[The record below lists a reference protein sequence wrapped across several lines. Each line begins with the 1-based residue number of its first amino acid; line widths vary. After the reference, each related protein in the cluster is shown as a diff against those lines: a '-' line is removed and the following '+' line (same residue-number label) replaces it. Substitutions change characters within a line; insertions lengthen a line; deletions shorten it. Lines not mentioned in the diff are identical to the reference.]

1 MRNFGIGSWL
11 ERRFQRSGTKT
22 ALVDGER
29 MLTYAQL
36 RDRSARIATA
46 LDAAGVQQCDR
57 VALLGEN
64 SADFVT
70 VLFGT
75 ELLGAVFVPLNT
87 RLAPGEIAFQL
98 EDSGAK
104 ILLHDPA
111 LMQVAAAAVG
121 NLGTSVPLWTL
132 GESQEGSLSL
142 DEQIKDTQPWTE
154 DQDVSQD
161 DLAVILY
168 TSGTTGKP
176 KGACLTHGNLTW
188 NAFNVLVDFD
198 VASPDVSLQIS
209 PMFHVASLGMGVLP
223 VLLKGATLVVEPKF
237 IPARTLELIEKHG
250 VTWLAGV
257 PTTYQ
262 LLTEDPAWETTDI
275 STVSKMTCGGS
286 AVPLRVIEAYEAR
299 GLRFTNCYGMTE
311 TSPGVTTL
319 PPDRSREKAGSSG
332 ISEFWTDFR
341 IVDPMG
347 DAAPVG
353 EPGEILVAGPNVI
366 SRYWNR
372 PDAAGSW
379 EAGWFRTGD
388 MGYTDDDGFLY
399 ISDRIKDMIISG
411 GENVYPAEVEA
422 AMLRMPA
429 VQSVAVVGVPHEKW
443 GEVPHA
449 VVVLHDGAGSVT
461 AAHVE
466 EFLDGKLARYK
477 VPKTLTI
484 VEELPRTASGK
495 IRKNVLREQLGG

>member
-1 MRNFGIGSWL
+1 MRNLGIGSWL
-11 ERRFQRSGTKT
+11 ERKFQRSGPKT
-22 ALVDGER
+22 AVVDGGR
-29 MLTYAQL
+29 TLSYADL

-46 LDAAGVQQCDR
+46 LDRAGVEQGER

-64 SADFVT
+64 SAEFVT
-70 VLFGT
+70 ALFGT

-104 ILLHDPA
+104 ILLHDAA
-111 LMQVAAAAVG
+111 LAPLAAAAVG
-121 NLGTSVPLWTL
+121 NLGAELPRWSL
-132 GESQEGSLSL
+132 GQAQEGAPALEEHINSV
-142 DEQIKDTQPWTE
+142 QPWT
-154 DQDVSQD
+154 QDRAVTQD

-198 VASPDVSLQIS
+198 VASTDVSLQIS

-237 IPARTLELIEKHG
+237 IPSRALELIEKHG
-250 VTWLAGV
+250 ITWLAGV

-262 LLTEDPAWETTDI
+262 LLTEDPAWESTDI

-311 TSPGVTTL
+311 TAPGVTTL
-319 PPDRSREKAGSSG
+319 PADRSREKAGSSG
-332 ISEFWTDFR
+332 ISQFWTDFR
-341 IVDPMG
+341 IVDPVG
-347 DAAPVG
+347 EAAPTG
-353 EPGEILVAGPNVI
+353 EPGEIQVSGPNVI
-366 SRYWNR
+366 TRYWNR
-372 PDAAGSW
+372 PEAANSW
-379 EAGWFRTGD
+379 EDGWFRTGD

-422 AMLRMPA
+422 AILRMPD
-429 VQSVAVVGVPHEKW
+429 VQSVAVVGVAHEKW

-449 VVVLHDGAGSVT
+449 VVVLREGAPALQASD
-461 AAHVE
+461 VE
-466 EFLDGKLARYK
+466 SFLDGQLARYK
-477 VPKTLTI
+477 VPKTLT
-484 VEELPRTASGK
+484 VLDELPRTASGK
-495 IRKNVLREQLGG
+495 IRKNVLREQLG

>member
-1 MRNFGIGSWL
+1 MRNLGIGSWL
-11 ERRFQRSGTKT
+11 ERKFQRSGPKT
-22 ALVDGER
+22 AVVDGDR
-29 MLTYAQL
+29 TLSYADL
-36 RDRSARIATA
+36 RERSARIATA
-46 LDAAGVQQCDR
+46 LDRAGVEQGER

-64 SADFVT
+64 SAEFVT

-104 ILLHDPA
+104 ILLHDAA
-111 LMQVAAAAVG
+111 LAPLAAAAVG
-121 NLGTSVPLWTL
+121 NLSAELPRWSL
-132 GESQEGSLSL
+132 GPAQEDAPAL
-142 DEQIKDTQPWTE
+142 EEHITAAQPWT
-154 DQDVSQD
+154 QDREVTQD

-198 VASPDVSLQIS
+198 VASTDVSLQIS

-237 IPARTLELIEKHG
+237 IPSRALGLIEKHG
-250 VTWLAGV
+250 ITWLAGV

-262 LLTEDPAWETTDI
+262 LLTEDPAWESTNI

-311 TSPGVTTL
+311 TAPGVTTL
-319 PPDRSREKAGSSG
+319 PADRSREKAGSSG
-332 ISEFWTDFR
+332 IAQFWTDFR
-341 IVDPMG
+341 IVDLMG
-347 DAAPVG
+347 EAAPTG
-353 EPGEILVAGPNVI
+353 EPGEIQVSGPNVI
-366 SRYWNR
+366 ARYWNR
-372 PDAAGSW
+372 PEAANSW
-379 EAGWFRTGD
+379 EDGWFRTGD

-422 AMLRMPA
+422 AILRMPD
-429 VQSVAVVGVPHEKW
+429 VQSVAVVGVAHEKW

-449 VVVLHDGAGSVT
+449 VVVLREGAPALQASD
-461 AAHVE
+461 VE
-466 EFLDGKLARYK
+466 SFLDGQLARYK
-477 VPKTLTI
+477 VPKTLT
-484 VEELPRTASGK
+484 VLDELPRTASGK
-495 IRKNVLREQLGG
+495 IRKNVLREQLG